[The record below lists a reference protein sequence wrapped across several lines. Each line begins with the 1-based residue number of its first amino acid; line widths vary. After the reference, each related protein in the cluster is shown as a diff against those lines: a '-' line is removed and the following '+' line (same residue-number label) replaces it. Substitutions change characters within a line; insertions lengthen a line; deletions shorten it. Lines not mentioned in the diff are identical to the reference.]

1 MLNALSFALK
11 ADTLQIRACGSLF
24 SNRPQWGPNFGKSE
38 INLLVSKLL
47 VYNTMI
53 LVLIVTK
60 FQSLITFCTDVVRF
74 LKRSEDNLCHSC
86 YPQVNLNFKGDNYQ
100 KQISKAWPMFVGECS
115 LPQNMYFLHIFYFA
129 KIVFDIYQV
138 GHA

>member
-1 MLNALSFALK
+1 MPRLVHVY
-11 ADTLQIRACGSLF
+11 GSLF
-24 SNRPQWGPNFGKSE
+24 SNRPKWGSNISKNE

-47 VYNTMI
+47 AYNTMI
-53 LVLIVTK
+53 LVLIITK

-74 LKRSEDNLCHSC
+74 LKWSEHNLCHSR
-86 YPQVNLNFKGDNYQ
+86 YPHVNQNFKGDSYR
-100 KQISKAWPMFVGECS
+100 KQISKVWPMFVGECS